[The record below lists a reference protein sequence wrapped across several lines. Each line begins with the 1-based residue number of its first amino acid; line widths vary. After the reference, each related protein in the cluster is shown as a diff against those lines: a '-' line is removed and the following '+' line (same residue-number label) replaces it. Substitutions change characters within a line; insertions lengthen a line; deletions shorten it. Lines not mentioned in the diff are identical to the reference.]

1 MMVPMMNQILSKR
14 RTFRRSFSIFPL
26 LSVILSLSSV
36 ISATTP
42 NKNAGTTSFPFLR
55 QEVGAR
61 ASALAGASSAVI
73 VDPSSIW
80 SNPGALVRLERRE
93 YLASY
98 QNQFSEFS
106 AGYIAAA
113 FPSGNQAFAFAL
125 QYYSYGTFVE
135 TNLQG
140 EVTGEFSGGDLVAIG
155 SYSRAFGPRF
165 SAGGS
170 VKFVKESIQDFS
182 ASGLALDLGLRYQTD
197 RGREAVALVVQNL
210 GTQLDALGEEKG
222 DLPMQL
228 RLGGMIYPRKIDVR
242 ISADLVL
249 PSDNNLWG
257 AIGLE
262 YIALKPLSL
271 RLGWSSFGSNAKVE
285 GASADLAG
293 LAFGIGVDVNKQ
305 LNFGYSLG
313 THGDLGENH
322 RITISGGF

>member
-1 MMVPMMNQILSKR
+1 MIYQFLRSCRLNPLRLFGGLILSALLVF
-14 RTFRRSFSIFPL
+14 TPCSHSF
-26 LSVILSLSSV
+26 
-36 ISATTP
+36 AATP
-42 NKNAGTTSFPFLR
+42 NKNAGTTSFAFLR

-61 ASALAGASSAVI
+61 ASALAGASSAVVI
-73 VDPSSIW
+73 DASSIW

-93 YLASY
+93 FLASY
-98 QNQFSEFS
+98 QNQFAEFN

-113 FPSGNQAFAFAL
+113 FPRGKQAFAFAL
-125 QYYSYGTFVE
+125 QYYSYGTFVQ
-135 TNLQG
+135 TNMLG

-182 ASGLALDLGLRYQTD
+182 ASGLAVDLGLRYQTD
-197 RGREAVALVVQNL
+197 RGREAFALVVQNL
-210 GTQLDALGEEKG
+210 GTQLDALGSEKG
-222 DLPMQL
+222 DMPMQL
-228 RLGGMIYPRKIDVR
+228 RLGAMINPRKIDVR
-242 ISADLVL
+242 LSGDLVM
-249 PSDNNLWG
+249 PSDNSLWG

-262 YIALKPLSL
+262 YVALSPLSL

-293 LAFGIGVDVNKQ
+293 FAFGIGVEVNKQ
-305 LNFGYSLG
+305 MSFGYSLG